1 MIRRLLAGAALVGTA
16 WSVPVM
22 AAPAGAS
29 RAVQGKLIPA
39 RQFKLANG
47 LTVVFHVDRSD
58 PVVAVS
64 LNAHVGSAREE
75 PGRTGFAHM
84 FEHLFFLDSENVGKG
99 GLDRMS
105 ARIGGAG
112 ANGSTTRD
120 RTDYFQ
126 TVPNDALEKMIWAEA
141 DKLGF
146 FINTVTE
153 AVLAKEKQVVKNEK
167 RQSVDN
173 QPYGHLDAILPENL
187 YPANHPYHWSVIGS
201 LADLDAAT
209 LTDVRAFYRRWYGP
223 NNVTLVIA
231 GDFDE
236 AQAEGWVRKYFDEI
250 ASGPPVAVTTMRP
263 APLPAS
269 RNLFHE
275 DGFAKQPLLA
285 IAWPAPPPMHP
296 DHWPMQLLG
305 QVLTEGREA
314 PLHAV
319 IVDEQKL
326 ADAVGASVGGSQMAE
341 EFAINVR
348 AFDGID
354 LDRVRA
360 GIATGMARFERDG
373 VGAATLKRIK
383 ALIETNF
390 YREMGSVN
398 GKAAMLARYRL
409 LAGDA
414 TAIDRDLAALQAV
427 TAADVVRVYNAYL
440 KDRPNVAVSMV
451 PKGQPTLALA
461 GATRA
466 QVTEEAVVQGAEA
479 AVDASAAASYA
490 RTPSTFDRT
499 VEPAY
504 GPAPRVAVPAIWTKS
519 LANGLKVS
527 GIEDREVP
535 LLRFELAIDGGRLQD
550 RLAMPGVSAMTARML
565 QRGTARRTPAEL
577 ENALKELGATVNVEA
592 RDEHFVISGT
602 TLARNGRATMDLVA
616 EMLLEPR
623 WDPAELALAKASA
636 LAQLKDEQGNPN
648 ALAMRANEAISFGD
662 GHIYGRHRLGTEA
675 SIAAMSMADLK
686 TWHAAKLA
694 PNIARLRIVGAVDQA
709 GALASSAALAS
720 RWPRRSVASPAWP
733 AVAAPTVSSLYFY
746 DVPESKQSTFYF
758 AHPGPRRADPDAYAA
773 QVMNYRL
780 GGGGFASRLTQ
791 QVREGKGYTYG
802 IGSGFEG
809 NVRGGEFRLR
819 SGVRA
824 NVTLEATVLTRDI
837 LRDYGAT
844 FTPED
849 LAVTKSFLTK
859 ARARAFETAGAKL
872 NYLGAIG
879 DFGLSPDYP
888 RREQAQVDAMTVQ
901 RIRALAAAYVRP
913 QAMRYIIVGDAAT
926 QEARLKALG
935 LGEPVRVNA
944 LVDRLAK

>member
-1 MIRRLLAGAALVGTA
+1 MIRKLLAGAALVGVV
-16 WSVPVM
+16 WGVPVP

-29 RAVQGKLIPA
+29 RAVQGTLIPA

-47 LTVVFHVDRSD
+47 LTVIFHVDRSD

-112 ANGSTTRD
+112 ANGSTNRD

-153 AVLAKEKQVVKNEK
+153 PVLAKEKQVVKNEK

-173 QPYGHLDAILPENL
+173 QPYGQMSVILTENL
-187 YPANHPYHWSVIGS
+187 YPADHPYHWPVIGS

-209 LTDVRAFYRRWYGP
+209 LTDVRDFYRRWYGP

-236 AQAEGWVRKYFDEI
+236 ARAEGWVRKYFDEI
-250 ASGPPVAVTTMRP
+250 ASGPPVAAAMMRP

-269 RNLFHE
+269 NNLFHE
-275 DGFAKQPLLA
+275 DGFAKQPMLA
-285 IAWPAPPPMHP
+285 VAWPAPPPMHS
-296 DHWPMQLLG
+296 DYWAVQLLG
-305 QVLTEGREA
+305 QVLSEGREA

-326 ADAVGASVGGSQMAE
+326 ADAVGLDSWGSQMAN
-341 EFAINVR
+341 EFVMTIR

-373 VGAATLKRIK
+373 VEAGTLKRIK

-390 YREMGSVN
+390 YRQMASVE
-398 GKAAMLARYRL
+398 GKAAILARYRL

-414 TAIDRDLAALQAV
+414 TAIDRDLAALQEV
-427 TAADVVRVYNAYL
+427 TAADVMRVYERYV

-466 QVTEEAVVQGAEA
+466 QVTEEAIVQGAEA
-479 AVDASAAASYA
+479 AVDASATATYA

-504 GPAPRVAVPAIWTKS
+504 GPAPRVAVPASWTKA
-519 LANGLKVS
+519 LPNGLKVS

-535 LLRFELAIDGGRLQD
+535 LMRFELAIDGGRLQD
-550 RLAMPGVSAMTARML
+550 RLVLPGVSAMTARML

-592 RDEHFVISGT
+592 RDEHFVVSGT

-648 ALAMRANEAISFGD
+648 ALAMRVNEAISFGD
-662 GHIYGRHRLGTEA
+662 GHIYGRHRLGTDA
-675 SIAAMSMADLK
+675 SIATMTMADLK
-686 TWHAAKLA
+686 TWHAARLA
-694 PNIARLRIVGAVDQA
+694 PNIARLRFVGAVDQA
-709 GALASSAALAS
+709 GALAASAALGR
-720 RWPRRSVASPAWP
+720 RWQRRTVATPSWP
-733 AVAAPTVSSLYFY
+733 VAAAPTGASLYFY
-746 DVPESKQSTFYF
+746 DVPGSKQSTFYF
-758 AHPGPRRADPDAYAA
+758 AHPGPRRADADAYAT

-802 IGSGFEG
+802 IGSGFDQG
-809 NVRGGEFRLR
+809 VRGGEFRLR

-824 NVTLEATVLTRDI
+824 NVTLEAAALTRDI
-837 LRDYGAT
+837 LRDYGGT

-872 NYLGAIG
+872 NYLGNIG
-879 DFGLSPDYP
+879 DYALGADYP
-888 RREQAQVDAMTVQ
+888 RREQALVEGMTVE

-926 QEARLKALG
+926 QEGRLKALG
-935 LGEPVRVNA
+935 LGEPVRVNS